1 MRFYAGKIPS
11 KCRTLPF
18 RDFPEKNTVGW
29 SDWIICIEGLIMK
42 ACDSVQ
48 KVSSDLCVSVREHF

>member
-1 MRFYAGKIPS
+1 MQEKCPQNVEHFPS
-11 KCRTLPF
+11 ETFLK
-18 RDFPEKNTVGW
+18 KNTVGW